1 MEEEEVIVKDEDAD
15 ELNIDSNVDVE
26 TKVEENLTSAELP
39 NITNGENSDGS
50 VNRIWFFDSLKL
62 Y

>member
-39 NITNGENSDGS
+39 EIIDGENSDGS
-50 VNRIWFFDSLKL
+50 VN
-62 Y
+62 

>member
-26 TKVEENLTSAELP
+26 TKVEENLTSTELP
-39 NITNGENSDGS
+39 KIING
-50 VNRIWFFDSLKL
+50 
-62 Y
+62 